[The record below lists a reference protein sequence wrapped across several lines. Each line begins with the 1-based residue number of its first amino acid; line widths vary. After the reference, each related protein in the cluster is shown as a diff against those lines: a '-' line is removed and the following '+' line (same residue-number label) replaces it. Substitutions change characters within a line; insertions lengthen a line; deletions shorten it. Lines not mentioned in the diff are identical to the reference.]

1 MFLVPIEDPKGLKL
15 RLAYAWSRWKF
26 GKVMTPLKVV
36 YARVPGAIGISRAI
50 ADFLAG
56 GHRLDP
62 VIALLV
68 TQYIAL
74 RNGCDFCVDI
84 GQALARP
91 GAALRAKLAAVGDF
105 ASSDAFTPRER
116 AALAF
121 AQEWLDLRY
130 VGGPARDALKG
141 QFSDE
146 EIATL
151 VVVCACE
158 NYYNSINHALA
169 IGSDGLC
176 AIADRRKD

>member
-1 MFLVPIEDPKGLKL
+1 MFLTPIDEPRGMML

-50 ADFLAG
+50 AGFLAG

-68 TQYIAL
+68 TQYIAI

-91 GAALRAKLAAVGDF
+91 DTNIRRKIAEIETF
-105 ASSDAFTPRER
+105 ASSSTFTVRER

-121 AQEWLDLRY
+121 AEEWLAHRY
-130 VGGPARDALKG
+130 AGGPARDALKEV
-141 QFSDE
+141 FSDD

-158 NYYNSINHALA
+158 NYYNSINHALG

-176 AIADRRKD
+176 TIAERRRR

>member
-1 MFLVPIEDPKGLKL
+1 MM

-36 YARVPGAIGISRAI
+36 YARVPGALGISRAI

-56 GHRLDP
+56 GHQLDP

-68 TQYIAL
+68 TQYIAF

-91 GAALRAKLAAVGDF
+91 DANLRAKIAGIDNY
-105 ASSDAFTPRER
+105 ASSDAFTARER

-121 AQEWLDLRY
+121 AQEWLEHRY
-130 VGGPARDALKG
+130 APGPARDALKA

-158 NYYNSINHALA
+158 NYYNAINHALG

-176 AIADRRKD
+176 AIAAKRRR